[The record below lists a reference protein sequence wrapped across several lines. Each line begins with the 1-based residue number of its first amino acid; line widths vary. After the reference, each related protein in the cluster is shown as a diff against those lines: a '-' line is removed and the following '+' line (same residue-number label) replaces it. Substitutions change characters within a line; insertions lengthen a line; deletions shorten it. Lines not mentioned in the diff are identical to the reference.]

1 MLETMNLESTAQL
14 PLDTQV
20 PIPTTQDES
29 QDVINQHVI
38 DIQHLGESI
47 YQKMIQILMSIARIL
62 KSELGEWLAGIG
74 CYIYK
79 ESLKECLGINN
90 YNLEDIS
97 GALLTG
103 G

>member
-1 MLETMNLESTAQL
+1 
-14 PLDTQV
+14 
-20 PIPTTQDES
+20 
-29 QDVINQHVI
+29 
-38 DIQHLGESI
+38 
-47 YQKMIQILMSIARIL
+47 MIQILMSIARIL

-90 YNLEDIS
+90 YNLANIS
-97 GALLTG
+97 GALSTG

>member
-38 DIQHLGESI
+38 DPHSTF
-47 YQKMIQILMSIARIL
+47 R
-62 KSELGEWLAGIG
+62 
-74 CYIYK
+74 
-79 ESLKECLGINN
+79 
-90 YNLEDIS
+90 
-97 GALLTG
+97 
-103 G
+103 